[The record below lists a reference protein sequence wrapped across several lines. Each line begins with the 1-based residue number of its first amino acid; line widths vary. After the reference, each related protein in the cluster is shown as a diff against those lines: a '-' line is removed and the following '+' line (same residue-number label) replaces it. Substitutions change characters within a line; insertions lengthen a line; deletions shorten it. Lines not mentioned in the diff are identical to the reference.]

1 MTVVSG
7 QSSANG
13 RGERQ
18 IDKTFWVSVLGLIP
32 NNPKSK
38 SGPADDNPKL

>member
-7 QSSANG
+7 QSSAKG

-18 IDKTFWVSVLGLIP
+18 IDKTFCVRVLGLILD
-32 NNPKSK
+32 NPKSK
-38 SGPADDNPKL
+38 SGPADENPKL